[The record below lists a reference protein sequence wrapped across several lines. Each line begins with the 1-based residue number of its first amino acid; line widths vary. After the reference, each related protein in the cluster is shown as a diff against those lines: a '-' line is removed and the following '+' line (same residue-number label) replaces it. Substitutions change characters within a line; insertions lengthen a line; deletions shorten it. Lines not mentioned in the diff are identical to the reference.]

1 MVVTHWH
8 TMSEREHIFA
18 RRYSLSPSQARI
30 FCALHD
36 AVSYVPNR
44 AVHSDLNT
52 RKVLISTL
60 RKKVDGY
67 KITNIHGRGYQMEL
81 AA

>member
-1 MVVTHWH
+1 MALWH
-8 TMSEREHIFA
+8 TMTEREHLFA
-18 RRYSLSPSQARI
+18 RRYKLTPGEARV

-36 AVSYVPNR
+36 AESYVPHR
-44 AVHSDLNT
+44 TVHHQFNT
-52 RKVLISTL
+52 GKVLISNL

-67 KITNIHGRGYQMEL
+67 KITNIHGRGYQLEL

>member
-1 MVVTHWH
+1 MSVWH
-8 TMSEREHIFA
+8 KMSEREHLFA
-18 RRYSLSPSQARI
+18 RRYKLSPSEGRI

-36 AVSYVPNR
+36 AENYVPHQIVH
-44 AVHSDLNT
+44 AVSST

-67 KITNIHGRGYQMEL
+67 KITNIHGRGYLLEL
-81 AA
+81 GT